1 MQKNNIIIAIII
13 VCIILVGLV
22 FYATNMN
29 TDSDNATKDGNNSS
43 INLMM
48 MSIFVRAISFFSEI
62 NNSGL
67 LFFGLLIFKP

>member
-43 INLMM
+43 INLT
-48 MSIFVRAISFFSEI
+48 
-62 NNSGL
+62 NNSTL
-67 LFFGLLIFKP
+67 SNPSSD